1 MRRTTLLI
9 LLLLS
14 ACDRSNIAPRLT
26 TSIDVKPTDADHAAL
41 LVHVRNE
48 KNRGTVP
55 IDVQVTA
62 EPKTPAGW
70 GTPVTV
76 IHPAPFVLNRQEARD
91 IRTIVPSAGGMRFT
105 LKVKEAERG
114 LPVATKTTEY

>member
-1 MRRTTLLI
+1 MRRAALLTLV
-9 LLLLS
+9 LLA

-26 TSIDVKPTDADHAAL
+26 TSIVVKHTEANHAMI
-41 LVHVRNE
+41 LVHVKNE

-62 EPKTPAGW
+62 EPKTTEGW

-76 IHPAPFVLNRQEARD
+76 VHPAPFVLNRKEARD
-91 IRTIVPSAGGMRFT
+91 IRTVVPASPAMRFT

-114 LPVATKTTEY
+114 LPVTMKTAEY